1 MLTLL
6 NQFSYVFLAAGLL
19 LGLAAW
25 LALTGLSRRKLSV
38 FGVTIIALAMIWVW
52 LRPGTGLTP
61 NTVPAD
67 LVIRESRTPVLIE
80 FYSEYCIGCL
90 AAETTLDALEAE
102 LKGKISVVRLDMS
115 SPTGRRLS
123 AQLNA
128 HFTPTFILF
137 DAEGREIW
145 RAVGELNAAAVRDAI
160 SGAHGES

>member
-6 NQFSYVFLAAGLL
+6 NQFSYVFLAAGVL

-38 FGVTIIALAMIWVW
+38 FGVTVTALALTWAW
-52 LRPGTGLTP
+52 LRPGTGIAQSDA
-61 NTVPAD
+61 PAE
-67 LVIRESRTPVLIE
+67 LVIRETRSPVLVE
-80 FYSEYCIGCL
+80 FYSEYCIGCMATE
-90 AAETTLDALEAE
+90 AALDALEAE
-102 LKGKISVVRLDMS
+102 LKGRVSIVRLDMS
-115 SPTGRRLS
+115 SPAGRQLS

-145 RAVGELNAAAVRDAI
+145 RAVGELNAAAVRDALGK
-160 SGAHGES
+160 S